1 MGQESLFP
9 SLLAGIIGIT
19 LGLIIMY
26 MASKLGLNRD
36 QQKAKLMIDEASIK
50 AENILRQAVLD
61 GKTQAYELKL
71 AAERELK
78 ERRQELQEAEQKL
91 GRRED
96 NLSFRDETLT
106 SKEKQLDERNK
117 QVTDK
122 LSSLEKM
129 EKDLQDKID
138 VQIVELERVAG
149 MSAASAKQELLDV
162 VKHKTRNEIEAYIRD
177 EEDQAKSRAS
187 DAAKEI
193 IGTAIQRYAQ
203 EETIERTVSVVNL
216 PNDEMKGR
224 IIGREGRNIRAIE
237 QATGV
242 DLLIDDTPET
252 ITISCFDPIRR
263 EVARQALEILLKDG
277 RIQPGRIEEVVTRV
291 QGELKE
297 SIIKTGEE
305 ALFKLGIGKVD
316 REIVELVGRM
326 RYRYS
331 YGQNALSHIMEV
343 SKIAGIMAVELGLN
357 QQLAKRAGLLHDIG
371 KALDFE
377 MEGSHV
383 ELGAKIA
390 KKHGEHH
397 VIINSIESHHGD
409 EKADNIYSLLVQAAD
424 TLSAARPGARY
435 EGMENY
441 IKRLEQLETIANSFD
456 GVEKT
461 YAIQAGREIRVM
473 VMPEKLDDL
482 GCHRVAREI
491 KEKIEAEMT
500 YPGQIKVT
508 VIRESRAQEVAK

>member
-1 MGQESLFP
+1 MGFETLFP
-9 SLLAGIIGIT
+9 TFLAGIIGIA
-19 LGLIIMY
+19 LGLIIMF

-36 QQKAKLMIDEASIK
+36 QQKAKLITDEASIK

-61 GKTQAYELKL
+61 GKTQTYELKL

-78 ERRQELQEAEQKL
+78 EKRQELQDAEQKL

-122 LSSLEKM
+122 LSNLEKL
-129 EKDLQDKID
+129 EKDLQGKID
-138 VQIVELERVAG
+138 VQIVELERVAS
-149 MSAASAKQELLDV
+149 MSASSAKQELLDV

-177 EEDQAKSRAS
+177 QEDEAKSKAS
-187 DAAKEI
+187 DMAKEI

-216 PNDEMKGR
+216 PNEEMKGR

-263 EVARQALEILLKDG
+263 EVARQSLEILLKDG

-291 QGELKE
+291 QNELKE

-331 YGQNALSHIMEV
+331 YGQNALTHVMEV

-397 VIINSIESHHGD
+397 VIVNSIESHHGD
-409 EKADNIYSLLVQAAD
+409 VQADNIYSLLVQAAD

-441 IKRLEQLETIANSFD
+441 IKRLEQLETIANSFE

-473 VMPEKLDDL
+473 VMPDKLDDL

-491 KEKIEAEMT
+491 KEKIESEMT

-508 VIRESRAQEVAK
+508 VIRESRAQEIAK

>member
-1 MGQESLFP
+1 MPFENVFP
-9 SLLAGIIGIT
+9 TFLAGIIGIA
-19 LGLIIMY
+19 LGLIIMFA
-26 MASKLGLNRD
+26 ASKLGLNRD
-36 QQKAKLMIDEASIK
+36 QQKAKLITDEASIK
-50 AENILRQAVLD
+50 AENIVRQAVLD

-71 AAERELK
+71 AAEKELK

-91 GRRED
+91 SRRED

-122 LSSLEKM
+122 LSNLEKM
-129 EKDLQDKID
+129 EKELQSKID
-138 VQIVELERVAG
+138 VQIIELERVAS
-149 MSAASAKQELLDV
+149 MSASAAKQELLDV
-162 VKHKTRNEIEAYIRD
+162 VKNKTRNELEAYIRD
-177 EEDQAKSRAS
+177 QEDEARSRAS
-187 DAAKEI
+187 DNAKEI

-216 PNDEMKGR
+216 PNEEMKGR

-291 QGELKE
+291 QSELKE

-305 ALFKLGIGKVD
+305 ALFKLAIGKVD

-331 YGQNALSHIMEV
+331 YGQNALTHIMEV
-343 SKIAGIMAVELGLN
+343 SKIAGIMAAELGLN

-383 ELGAKIA
+383 ELGAKIC

-397 VIINSIESHHGD
+397 VIVNAIESHHGD
-409 EKADNIYSLLVQAAD
+409 VKADNIYSLLVQAAD

-441 IKRLEQLETIANSFD
+441 IKRLEQLETIANSFE

-473 VMPEKLDDL
+473 VTPDKLDDL

-508 VIRESRAQEVAK
+508 VIRESRAQEIAK

>member
-9 SLLAGIIGIT
+9 SLLAGIIGIA

-36 QQKAKLMIDEASIK
+36 QQKAKLMIDDASIK

-78 ERRQELQEAEQKL
+78 ERRQELQESEQKL

-122 LSSLEKM
+122 LSSLDKM

-441 IKRLEQLETIANSFD
+441 IKRLEQLETIANSFE

-473 VMPEKLDDL
+473 VMPDKLDDL

>member
-1 MGQESLFP
+1 MPENVFPLF
-9 SLLAGIIGIT
+9 LAGIIGIAS
-19 LGLIIMY
+19 GIIIMVL
-26 MASKLGLNRD
+26 ASKLGLNRD
-36 QQKAKLMIDEASIK
+36 QQKAKLITDEASNK
-50 AENILRQAVLD
+50 AENIVRQAVLD

-91 GRRED
+91 SRRED

-106 SKEKQLDERNK
+106 SKEKQLDEKNK

-122 LSSLEKM
+122 LSNLEKM
-129 EKDLQDKID
+129 EKELQSKID

-149 MSAASAKQELLDV
+149 MSASSAKTELLEV
-162 VKHKTRNEIEAYIRD
+162 VKNKTRNELEAYIRD
-177 EEDQAKSRAS
+177 QEDEAKSKAS
-187 DAAKEI
+187 DVAKEI
-193 IGTAIQRYAQ
+193 IGVAIQRYAQ

-216 PNDEMKGR
+216 PNEEMKGR

-291 QGELKE
+291 QSELKE

-305 ALFKLGIGKVD
+305 ALFKLAIGKVD

-331 YGQNALSHIMEV
+331 YGQNALTHIMEV
-343 SKIAGIMAVELGLN
+343 SKIAGIMAAELGLN

-383 ELGAKIA
+383 ELGAKIC

-397 VIINSIESHHGD
+397 VIINAIESHHGD
-409 EKADNIYSLLVQAAD
+409 VKADNIYSLLVQAAD

-441 IKRLEQLETIANSFD
+441 IKRLEQLETIANSFE

-473 VMPEKLDDL
+473 VTPDKLDDL

-508 VIRESRAQEVAK
+508 VIRESRAQEIAK

>member
-1 MGQESLFP
+1 MGPESLFP
-9 SLLAGIIGIT
+9 SFLAGIIGIA

-78 ERRQELQEAEQKL
+78 ERRQELQDAEQKL

-138 VQIVELERVAG
+138 VQIIELERVAG
-149 MSAASAKQELLDV
+149 MSASSAKQELLDV

-397 VIINSIESHHGD
+397 VIVNSIESHHGD

-441 IKRLEQLETIANSFD
+441 IKRLEQLETIANSFE

-473 VMPEKLDDL
+473 VMPDKLDDL

>member
-1 MGQESLFP
+1 MPFENVFP
-9 SLLAGIIGIT
+9 TFLAGIIGIA
-19 LGLIIMY
+19 LGLFIMI

-36 QQKAKLMIDEASIK
+36 QQKAKLITDEASIK
-50 AENILRQAVLD
+50 AENIVRQAVLD

-91 GRRED
+91 SRRED

-122 LSSLEKM
+122 LSNLEKM
-129 EKDLQDKID
+129 EKELQSKID
-138 VQIVELERVAG
+138 VQIVELERVAS
-149 MSAASAKQELLDV
+149 MSALDAKKELMDV
-162 VKHKTRNEIEAYIRD
+162 VKTKTAREMEQYIRD
-177 EEDQAKSRAS
+177 QEDEAKSKAS
-187 DAAKEI
+187 DIAREI
-193 IGTAIQRYAQ
+193 IGVAIQRHAQ

-216 PNDEMKGR
+216 PNEEMKGR

-277 RIQPGRIEEVVTRV
+277 RIQPGRIEEVVARV
-291 QGELKE
+291 QGDLKE

-305 ALFKLGIGKVD
+305 ALFKLAIGKVD

-331 YGQNALSHIMEV
+331 YGQNALTHIMEV
-343 SKIAGIMAVELGLN
+343 SKIAGIMAAELGLN

-383 ELGAKIA
+383 ELGAKIC
-390 KKHGEHH
+390 KKHNEHH
-397 VIINSIESHHGD
+397 VVINAIESHHG
-409 EKADNIYSLLVQAAD
+409 EVKADNIYSVLVQAAD

-441 IKRLEQLETIANSFD
+441 IKRLEQLEAIANSFN

-461 YAIQAGREIRVM
+461 YAIQAGREIRVI
-473 VMPEKLDDL
+473 VTPDKLNDKAVET
-482 GCHRVAREI
+482 VAREI
-491 KEKIEAEMT
+491 REKIEAEMT

-508 VIRESRAQEVAK
+508 VIREFRATETAK

>member
-1 MGQESLFP
+1 
-9 SLLAGIIGIT
+9 
-19 LGLIIMY
+19 
-26 MASKLGLNRD
+26 
-36 QQKAKLMIDEASIK
+36 MIDDASIK

-78 ERRQELQEAEQKL
+78 ERRQELQESEQKL

-122 LSSLEKM
+122 LSSLDKM

-441 IKRLEQLETIANSFD
+441 IKRLEQLETIANSFE

-473 VMPEKLDDL
+473 VMPDKLDDL

>member
-1 MGQESLFP
+1 M
-9 SLLAGIIGIT
+9 T
-19 LGLIIMY
+19 
-26 MASKLGLNRD
+26 
-36 QQKAKLMIDEASIK
+36 DEASNK
-50 AENILRQAVLD
+50 AENIVRQAVLD

-91 GRRED
+91 SRRED

-122 LSSLEKM
+122 LSNLEKM
-129 EKDLQDKID
+129 EKDLQAKID
-138 VQIVELERVAG
+138 VQIVELERVAS
-149 MSAASAKQELLDV
+149 MSASAAKQELLDV
-162 VKHKTRNEIEAYIRD
+162 VKNKTRNELEAYIRD
-177 EEDQAKSRAS
+177 QEDEAKSRAS
-187 DAAKEI
+187 DVAKEI

-216 PNDEMKGR
+216 PNEEMKGR

-291 QGELKE
+291 QSELKE

-305 ALFKLGIGKVD
+305 ALFKLAIGKVD

-331 YGQNALSHIMEV
+331 YGQNALTHIMEV
-343 SKIAGIMAVELGLN
+343 SKIAGIMAAELGLN

-383 ELGAKIA
+383 ELGAKIC

-397 VIINSIESHHGD
+397 VIINAIESHHGD
-409 EKADNIYSLLVQAAD
+409 VKADNIYSLLVQAAD

-441 IKRLEQLETIANSFD
+441 IKRLEQLETIANSFE

-473 VMPEKLDDL
+473 VTPDKLDDL

-508 VIRESRAQEVAK
+508 VIRESRAQEIAK

>member
-1 MGQESLFP
+1 MGQESIFP
-9 SLLAGIIGIT
+9 SLLAGIIGIA

-397 VIINSIESHHGD
+397 VIVNSIESHHGD

-441 IKRLEQLETIANSFD
+441 IKRLEQLETIANSFE

>member
-1 MGQESLFP
+1 MTE
-9 SLLAGIIGIT
+9 
-19 LGLIIMY
+19 
-26 MASKLGLNRD
+26 K
-36 QQKAKLMIDEASIK
+36 
-50 AENILRQAVLD
+50 
-61 GKTQAYELKL
+61 
-71 AAERELK
+71 ELK

-91 GRRED
+91 SRRED

-106 SKEKQLDERNK
+106 SKEKQLDEKNK

-122 LSSLEKM
+122 LSNLEKM
-129 EKDLQDKID
+129 EKELQSKID

-149 MSAASAKQELLDV
+149 MSASAAKQELMEA
-162 VKHKTRNEIEAYIRD
+162 VKHKTRNELEAYIRD
-177 EEDQAKSRAS
+177 QEDEAKLKAS
-187 DAAKEI
+187 DMAKEI

-216 PNDEMKGR
+216 PNEEMKGR

-277 RIQPGRIEEVVTRV
+277 RIQPGRIEEVVNRV
-291 QGELKE
+291 QSELKE

-305 ALFKLGIGKVD
+305 ALFKLAIGKVD

-343 SKIAGIMAVELGLN
+343 SRIAGIMAAELGLN

-383 ELGAKIA
+383 ELGAKMC

-397 VIINSIESHHGD
+397 VVINAIESHHGD
-409 EKADNIYSLLVQAAD
+409 VKPDNIYSLLVQAAD

-441 IKRLEQLETIANSFD
+441 IKRLEQLETIANSFE

-473 VMPEKLDDL
+473 VTPEKLDDL

-491 KEKIEAEMT
+491 KEKIESEMT

-508 VIRESRAQEVAK
+508 VIRESRAQEIAK